1 VGSLQDLRDLL
12 ALARTGGAG
21 RPAVATHGLHEAE
34 DLLRGLADGRITG
47 RAVLI
52 P

>member
-12 ALARTGGAG
+12 ALARAGKAG
-21 RPAVATHGLHEAE
+21 RPAVATHRLHEAE
-34 DLLRGLADGRITG
+34 DLLCALADGRITG
-47 RAVLI
+47 RAVLV